1 MLAQLSKESDQ
12 KFRFGPT
19 RAWMDEILREGEWRR
34 PFKIEE
40 THEGKDIVVRAEL
53 PGIDPDKDVTVDVD
67 DDVLVITVQRTESH
81 RSESDHVHRSEF
93 RYGTFS
99 RSIPVPSGIDES
111 KVMASYKDGVLEVRL
126 PSPDEMGT
134 SPHRVPVKRS

>member
-1 MLAQLSKESDQ
+1 MLAQLPKEIDQ

-19 RAWMDEILREGEWRR
+19 RAWMDEVLRDGEWRR

-40 THEGKDIVVRAEL
+40 THEGDDVIIRAEV
-53 PGIDPDKDVTVDVD
+53 PGIDPEKDVTVEVD
-67 DDVLVITVQRTESH
+67 DDMLVITVQRTESH

-99 RSIPVPSGIDES
+99 RSIPVPGGVDES
-111 KVMASYKDGVLEVRL
+111 KVAASYKDGVLEVRL
-126 PSPDEMGT
+126 PSPGDTG
-134 SPHRVPVKRS
+134 SAPHRVPVKRG